1 MADGSARPRART
13 AGLAAV
19 VLVAGVVTTGVTG
32 FLPPTS

>member
-19 VLVAGVVTTGVTG
+19 VVVPGVVTTSATG
-32 FLPPTS
+32 FLPRTS